1 MNAMLAGLAAV
12 SSTNTTIAALASLGP
27 LTLTVILISLV
38 ASFLLAMFCTL
49 FSIICVTNW
58 FDARIEQLWKHTE
71 KER

>member
-27 LTLTVILISLV
+27 LALTVILISLV
-38 ASFLLAMFCTL
+38 VSFLLAMFCTL
-49 FSIICVTNW
+49 FLIICVTNW
-58 FDARIEQLWKHTE
+58 FDTRIERLWEHTE

>member
-38 ASFLLAMFCTL
+38 VSFLLAMFCTL
-49 FSIICVTNW
+49 FLIICVTNW
-58 FDARIEQLWKHTE
+58 FDARTEQLWKHTE
-71 KER
+71 KEK

>member
-38 ASFLLAMFCTL
+38 VSFLFAMFCTL
-49 FSIICVTNW
+49 FLIICVTNW
-58 FDARIEQLWKHTE
+58 FDTRIEQLWEHTE

>member
-27 LTLTVILISLV
+27 LALTVILISLV
-38 ASFLLAMFCTL
+38 VSFLLAMFCTL
-49 FSIICVTNW
+49 FLIICVTNW
-58 FDARIEQLWKHTE
+58 FDTRIEQLWKHTE

>member
-38 ASFLLAMFCTL
+38 VSFLLAMFCTL
-49 FSIICVTNW
+49 FLIIGVMNW
-58 FDARIEQLWKHTE
+58 FDARTEQLWKHTE

>member
-38 ASFLLAMFCTL
+38 VSFLLAMFCTL
-49 FSIICVTNW
+49 FLIICVTNW
-58 FDARIEQLWKHTE
+58 VDTHIEQLWKHTE

>member
-38 ASFLLAMFCTL
+38 VSFLLAMFCTL
-49 FSIICVTNW
+49 FLIIGVTNW
-58 FDARIEQLWKHTE
+58 FDTRIERLWKHTE